1 MLADLG
7 TEFHFFDLDDV
18 VLAAPIFLFLDA
30 LEFELAVIHDPGYR
44 RLRLRGDL
52 DEVHL
57 PLDRQRFGAVDRQ
70 DT

>member
-1 MLADLG
+1 
-7 TEFHFFDLDDV
+7 